1 MTHRPSLFAR
11 EDTLLGVCEGLGE
24 ETGVPPTLF
33 RVAFALG
40 LFWNPMAM
48 VVAYLTL
55 GAALALFRW
64 AFPAGRIVAAATVAL
79 FPIGDNDDDAGDT
92 AIAA

>member
-1 MTHRPSLFAR
+1 MTDRPSLFAR

-24 ETGVPPTLF
+24 ELGLPATLL

-40 LFWNPMAM
+40 LFWDPLAM

-64 AFPAGRIVAAATVAL
+64 ALPPRRAAAPRPVVTRRH
-79 FPIGDNDDDAGDT
+79 GDNDDAAPT
-92 AIAA
+92 RAIAA